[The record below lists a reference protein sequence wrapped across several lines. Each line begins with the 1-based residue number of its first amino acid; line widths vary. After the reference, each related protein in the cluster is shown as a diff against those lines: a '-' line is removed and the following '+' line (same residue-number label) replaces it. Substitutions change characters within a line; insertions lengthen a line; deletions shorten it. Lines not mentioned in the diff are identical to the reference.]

1 LISLHDGIISYV
13 TPVLLNNRYSDTL
26 FVGTIL
32 SISSFFGIFFN
43 VLVTKFFPHK
53 GYKFFTTWMLI
64 FAFVTA
70 LILLFLPKA
79 LIPFVIAMITWSV
92 YYEFRNYSKYDFV
105 EKFLPSQKNAQAW
118 SVMSIFQSTAYMV
131 GPVIAMYFLSR
142 SSSSTLKISLLI
154 ISLAVVSF
162 LSFQK
167 LFGKKEDGNSSREI
181 RSLFSEV
188 KVTHVLTRKI
198 WPLVVFSFSLTL
210 LDVSIWTIGVLY
222 SEKLRSVS
230 SLGGLFITMYG
241 LPAILTGL
249 ITPRIYGAL
258 GKKRTAFVAGI
269 GAGLSLIS
277 LGFLQNIYLIL
288 GAVFVS
294 ALFSGIA
301 FILMSATYEDFVTR
315 LGGDGNNMVSIG
327 QISQNLAYALG
338 PMFFGLVS
346 KDGNYGHSFIAGGE
360 ILVACSIF
368 AILVVPRKIK
378 MPHKEIREIVDR
390 IEKALDKI

>member
-1 LISLHDGIISYV
+1 
-13 TPVLLNNRYSDTL
+13 
-26 FVGTIL
+26 
-32 SISSFFGIFFN
+32 
-43 VLVTKFFPHK
+43 
-53 GYKFFTTWMLI
+53 MLI

-360 ILVACSIF
+360 ILVACSVL

-378 MPHKEIREIVDR
+378 MPHKEIRETIDR

>member
-1 LISLHDGIISYV
+1 MISLHDGIISYI

-249 ITPRIYGAL
+249 ITPRIYEAL

-360 ILVACSIF
+360 ILVACSVL

-378 MPHKEIREIVDR
+378 MPHKEIREIIDR